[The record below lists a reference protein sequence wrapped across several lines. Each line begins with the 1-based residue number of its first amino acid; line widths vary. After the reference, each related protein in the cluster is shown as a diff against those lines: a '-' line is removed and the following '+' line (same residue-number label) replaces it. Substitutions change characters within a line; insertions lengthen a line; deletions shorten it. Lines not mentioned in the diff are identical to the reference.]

1 MPKFSIDEDAIRK
14 LAALMDDT
22 GLNEIAIEEGERRLR
37 VSRGGAMAAATPAP
51 AMTAP
56 APAPAAPAAGAALPP
71 GEHPGAVKSPM
82 VGTAYLQGEPGAPP
96 FISVG
101 QSVKPGD
108 TLLIIE
114 AMKIMNPIKATSG
127 GTITRILVKD
137 AQPVEFG
144 EPLLIIE

>member
-1 MPKFSIDEDAIRK
+1 MPKFSIDDEAIRK
-14 LAALMDDT
+14 LATLMDET
-22 GLNEIAIEEGERRLR
+22 GLNEIEVEEGERRIR
-37 VSRGGAMAAATPAP
+37 VSRGGGVTMAAPAIAAP
-51 AMTAP
+51 ASVA
-56 APAPAAPAAGAALPP
+56 ASAPAASPANAAD
-71 GEHPGAVKSPM
+71 HPGAVKSPM

-101 QSVKPGD
+101 QTVKPGD
-108 TLLIIE
+108 TLVIIE
-114 AMKIMNPIKATSG
+114 AMKIMNPIKAVTG

>member
-1 MPKFSIDEDAIRK
+1 MPKFSIDDEAIRK

-22 GLNEIAIEEGERRLR
+22 GLNEIEIEEGDRRMR
-37 VSRGGAMAAATPAP
+37 VVRGGGAVMMAAPAV
-51 AMTAP
+51 AA
-56 APAPAAPAAGAALPP
+56 APAPAAASAPAAPANAAD
-71 GEHPGAVKSPM
+71 HPGVVKSPM

-101 QSVKPGD
+101 QTVKPGD
-108 TLLIIE
+108 TLVIIE
-114 AMKIMNPIKATSG
+114 AMKIMNPIKAVTG
-127 GTITRILVKD
+127 GTVTRILVKD

>member
-1 MPKFSIDEDAIRK
+1 MPKFSIDDEAIRK

-22 GLNEIAIEEGERRLR
+22 GLNEIEIEEGDRRLR
-37 VSRGGAMAAATPAP
+37 VARGGGTMMMAAPS
-51 AMTAP
+51 
-56 APAPAAPAAGAALPP
+56 APAAVAPAAAVVPP
-71 GEHPGAVKSPM
+71 PANAGDHPGAVKSPM

-101 QSVKPGD
+101 QTVKPGD
-108 TLLIIE
+108 TLVIIE
-114 AMKIMNPIKATSG
+114 AMKIMNTSKAVTG